1 MSIFLTFEGGEG
13 AGKSTQVAS
22 LTRRLEESGRSVVK
36 LREPGGTPFGDE
48 IYALLQDPSSRRLR
62 RFYKDWVGAP
72 GEQPL
77 EPLAELF
84 LFEAA
89 RTQLV
94 AQEIAP
100 ALKAGQI
107 VVCDRF
113 TDSTTAYQ
121 GYGRGLALDI
131 VMNANSVAT
140 GGLAPSLTFL
150 LDIPPEDGLKRSRG
164 AEHRMEQQGL
174 EFHERVRQGYLEIAA
189 SNADRFM
196 IIDACDPA
204 ETVGEA
210 IWQRVKPLLPPLP
223 PLP

>member
-1 MSIFLTFEGGEG
+1 MSLFLTFEGGEG
-13 AGKSTQVAS
+13 AGKSTQVSS
-22 LTRRLEESGRSVVK
+22 LARHLEELGRSVVK
-36 LREPGGTPFGDE
+36 LREPGGTPFGEE

-100 ALKAGQI
+100 ALTAGRI

-113 TDSTTAYQ
+113 ADSTTAYQ
-121 GYGRGLALDI
+121 GYGRGLPLDV
-131 VMNANSVAT
+131 VMNANRVAT
-140 GGLAPSLTFL
+140 GGLTPSLTVL
-150 LDIPPEDGLKRSRG
+150 LDIPPEEGLERSRG
-164 AEHRMEQQGL
+164 AGHRMEQQGL
-174 EFHERVRQGYLEIAA
+174 EFHERVRQGYLTIAA
-189 SNADRFM
+189 SDTDRFM
-196 IIDACDPA
+196 IIDACEPA
-204 ETVGEA
+204 EAVGEA
-210 IWQRVKPLLPPLP
+210 IWQRVQTLLP
-223 PLP
+223 